1 MFLGPLA
8 LVGGFFTIVPPG
20 NPREQY
26 GGGSLKK
33 LKIEL
38 SCDPLPG
45 IYPKKA
51 IIQKDTCTLGF
62 PGISVVKN
70 LPAMHE
76 TRVQS
81 LVQEDPTCCGAVK
94 PMCHNYFEP
103 VL

>member
-1 MFLGPLA
+1 VFLGPLA

-20 NPREQY
+20 NPIEQY
-26 GGGSLKK
+26 GGASLKK

-38 SCDPLPG
+38 SCDLAIPLPG

-70 LPAMHE
+70 LPA
-76 TRVQS
+76 S
-81 LVQEDPTCCGAVK
+81 A
-94 PMCHNYFEP
+94 
-103 VL
+103 

>member
-38 SCDPLPG
+38 SCDPAIPLPG
-45 IYPKKA
+45 IYPMKA
-51 IIQKDTCTLGF
+51 IIQKDTCNLGF
-62 PGISVVKN
+62 PGISVVKR
-70 LPAMHE
+70 LPANAGDLRDAGLIPRWGKSPGGGH
-76 TRVQS
+76 S
-81 LVQEDPTCCGAVK
+81 NPL
-94 PMCHNYFEP
+94 
-103 VL
+103 